1 MDGQRRAQ
9 EESGRK
15 KIEGG
20 MMGSSHSISLLSG
33 PFDDE
38 GHYSLSTRVFSFFL
52 TFFVCLC
59 TLFSFLVRYTAQLN
73 NCHQMR
79 VIKYSLIHHYN
90 FYPKICSPDYG

>member
-1 MDGQRRAQ
+1 MDGQRTAQ

-20 MMGSSHSISLLSG
+20 MMGSSHSISFLSG

-59 TLFSFLVRYTAQLN
+59 TLFSFLVRYTAQ
-73 NCHQMR
+73 
-79 VIKYSLIHHYN
+79 
-90 FYPKICSPDYG
+90 